1 MDKKVS
7 LGHKSDIAILC
18 SKSDKSQRL
27 KQFSNL
33 NWIMLFIVLNLPNL
47 GNFIKKERE
56 NY

>member
-33 NWIMLFIVLNLPNL
+33 NWIFVVLNLPNL
-47 GNFIKKERE
+47 GNFIKIKE
-56 NY
+56 ND